1 MGTSASSKGPGAGV
15 SLDPAWLDDID
26 IPNQNSSPDD
36 RPEDNKPIIAPAARF
51 GKARRGMGEYVRTG
65 SKEALRKSLRH
76 YSKVGMG
83 GSHNLAQRMRT
94 SSKVATGFVRALSSL
109 REENDFELGRIIS
122 DLKKNGANANQ
133 IIDTIVEH
141 VCPHGGSIDEISTRD
156 SGRAALSEFM
166 DCNPDA
172 DIAKLTD
179 DQIWTLT
186 GLFLGNEVFTRV
198 QFDIGQAFEK
208 QNVSYVERVNRL
220 NEMREYIQ
228 SEISTQL
235 NAQRNIENQTMD
247 MEKLFEKTIQN
258 TFEVYEVE
266 V

>member
-26 IPNQNSSPDD
+26 IPNQNPSQ
-36 RPEDNKPIIAPAARF
+36 EDTPVENSPIIAPPARF
-51 GKARRGMGEYVRTG
+51 SNARRGMGEYVRTG
-65 SKEALRKSLRH
+65 SKEALRKSLGH

-83 GSHNLAQRMRT
+83 GSQNLARRMRT
-94 SSKVATGFVRALSSL
+94 SSKVATGFVSAFRSL
-109 REENDFELGRIIS
+109 REESDFELGRVIS
-122 DLKKNGANANQ
+122 DLRESGANANQ
-133 IIDTIVEH
+133 IIDTVIDY
-141 VCPHGGSIDEISTRD
+141 VCPQGGSIDEISVRD

-166 DCNPDA
+166 DVNPDA

-179 DQIWTLT
+179 DQIWSLT

-198 QFDIGQAFEK
+198 QLDIGQAFEK
-208 QNVSYVERVNRL
+208 QNVSYVERINRL
-220 NEMREYIQ
+220 YEMRDYIQ

-235 NAQRNIENQTMD
+235 NALRNKENQAIN